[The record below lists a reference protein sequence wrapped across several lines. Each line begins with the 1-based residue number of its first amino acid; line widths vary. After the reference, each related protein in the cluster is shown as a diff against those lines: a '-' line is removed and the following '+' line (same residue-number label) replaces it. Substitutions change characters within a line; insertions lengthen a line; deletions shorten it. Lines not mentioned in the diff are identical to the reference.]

1 MLKKKLTRLYADFI
15 TLIAPFYRFFY
26 KTFCKVQRGYPQRR
40 IVLLIS
46 RPHDVELL
54 IGLYGKAQADR
65 NLSPTFWVVN
75 KCVRRYPN
83 VLTVL
88 REKNANIEMVVSINH
103 LGKILNKLMWTDIFL
118 STVESTGARR
128 KLPYIIT
135 RLANAL
141 GLSTYTI
148 QHGFENPGLTY
159 CKNIHGPNVRFS
171 AKTLLTWGPTEELPA
186 WVSSD
191 TRDKAI
197 AVGCPKTLFVKEN
210 ASPVKAGA
218 RPIIGVFDN
227 LHWDRYDKAYVALF
241 LNHLDETARQ
251 QQEFRFVLKSHPL
264 SVRRR
269 SKELT
274 ARLISMENVDVVD
287 LLEREEPALTTPWL
301 LAHALGVITTPST
314 IALDCTLANTPVAV
328 TRYGLDL
335 SYYYPLSLLDSA
347 DDWLKFLDHL
357 TEKSSYNQLIQNGG
371 HFRSRVLIPG
381 DPAAK
386 ILKLMTS

>member
-1 MLKKKLTRLYADFI
+1 MQKKILTRFYAEFI

-26 KTFCKVQRGYPQRR
+26 KTFSKVQRGYLPRR
-40 IVLLIS
+40 IVLLVS

-118 STVESTGARR
+118 STVESTGARH

-135 RLANAL
+135 RLANAI

-159 CKNIHGPNVRFS
+159 CNNIRGPIVRFS
-171 AKTLLTWGPTEELPA
+171 AKTVLTWGPTEELPA

-191 TRDKAI
+191 TRDKSI
-197 AVGCPKTLFVKEN
+197 AVGCPKTQFVTEN
-210 ASPVKAGA
+210 DSSVKAGA
-218 RPIIGVFDN
+218 RPIIGVFNN
-227 LHWDRYDKAYVALF
+227 LHWDRYDEAYVALF

-251 QQEFRFVLKSHPL
+251 RQEFRFVLKSHPL
-264 SVRRR
+264 TVHRR

-274 ARLISMENVDVVD
+274 ARLSSMENVDVAD
-287 LLEREEPALTTPWL
+287 LLESEEPALTPPWL
-301 LAHALGVITTPST
+301 QTHALGVITTPST
-314 IALDCTLANTPVAV
+314 IALDCALANTPVAV

-335 SYYYPLSLLDSA
+335 SYYSPLSLLDNA

-357 TEKSSYNQLIQNGG
+357 TEKSSYNQLKQNVGR
-371 HFRSRVLIPG
+371 FRSRVLIPG